1 MKPSVLKEVESLVKS
16 IEIQHQNIQS
26 YNQLIREVY
35 LFERLIN
42 QGWTRKSIPQI
53 SAYEERT
60 LLRIEGELI
69 FLEEKRI
76 YTEPSSEE

>member
-26 YNQLIREVY
+26 YNQLIRGVY
-35 LFERLIN
+35 LFERLIY